1 MKVLLSAYACEP
13 DKGSEQE
20 VGWQRALHMRA
31 FADEVWVITR
41 SNNRELIETNALSHD
56 PGLHFIYYDLPS
68 WALRMKKQ
76 RWFLYAYF
84 ALWQWGAY
92 RAAARNHREKHFD
105 IVYHVTF
112 ASFRFGCFM
121 GRLGIPFVIGPI
133 AGGERA
139 PTRLRSSIPFRNQI
153 SELAR
158 DLAILYQRYSP
169 WTYMAYAA
177 AKHIFVTTNDSMGL
191 VPSKFHHKTSV
202 HLAIGTDG
210 HAAPRERRVGAS
222 SPRFAFAG
230 RLLHWKGVH
239 FAIRALAEARKTVP
253 DMALTLI
260 GSGPANRWL
269 ANLAQRCGVSDA
281 VEFMGNIPRP
291 QLLDSLLR
299 YRALVFPSLHD
310 SGGMVV
316 LEAFSRGLP
325 VISFDLGGPGVIV
338 NESCGI
344 VVPTRGASEDEAVAG
359 VAKAMIS
366 MATMAPEEWENLSA
380 GAISRSNDLSWDNL
394 TSQIVDCGV
403 LETK

>member
-56 PGLHFIYYDLPS
+56 PGLHFIYYDLPK

-112 ASFRFGCFM
+112 ASIRFGCFM
-121 GRLGIPFVIGPI
+121 GLLGIPLIIGPI

-139 PTRLRSSIPFRNQI
+139 PIRLRRSMPIWGQI
-153 SELAR
+153 SESVR
-158 DLAILYQRYSP
+158 DIGILYQRYSP
-169 WTYMAYAA
+169 LTCMAYAA
-177 AKHIFVTTNDSMGL
+177 AKHIFVTTEDSMRL
-191 VPSKFHHKTSV
+191 VPSKFHGKTSV

-210 HAAPRERRVGAS
+210 HAVPSEKRVGPNNS
-222 SPRFAFAG
+222 RFVFAG
-230 RLLHWKGVH
+230 RLLHLKGIHLGV
-239 FAIRALAEARKTVP
+239 RALAEARRAAPAIT
-253 DMALTLI
+253 LTLF
-260 GSGPANRWL
+260 GTGPAERWL
-269 ANLAQRCGVSDA
+269 RNLANECGVADA
-281 VEFMGNIPRP
+281 VEFAGNIPRR
-291 QLLDSLLR
+291 QLMDSLPG

-310 SGGMVV
+310 TGGLAV
-316 LEAFSRGLP
+316 LEALSRGVP
-325 VISFDLGGPGVIV
+325 VVCFDLGGPGIVV

-344 VVPTRGASEDEAVAG
+344 VVSTRGASEDEAVAG